1 MALLEN
7 AVEVLEDNV
16 PTVLLG
22 VGTVL
27 LAPFLIPA
35 LRPLTK
41 TVVKSGILVGGKARE
56 LVSEAGEQLSDIV
69 AEVRSE
75 MAVGAADTTTTRGRA
90 ERAAR
95 KVARPAKS
103 AKVARPAKSA
113 KRAATVA
120 ANGRKKA
127 E

>member
-7 AVEVLEDNV
+7 AVEVIEDNV

-22 VGTVL
+22 VGTIL
-27 LAPFLIPA
+27 LAPFLLPT

-41 TVVKSGILVGGKARE
+41 TVVKSGLLVGGKARE

-69 AEVRSE
+69 AEARAE
-75 MAVGAADTTTTRGRA
+75 MAAGTTATGGRA

-103 AKVARPAKSA
+103 AKVARPAKSD
-113 KRAATVA
+113 KKAATVA
-120 ANGRKKA
+120 ANKGKKA

>member
-7 AVEVLEDNV
+7 AVEVLEENV

-27 LAPFLIPA
+27 LAPFLLPT

-41 TVVKSGILVGGKARE
+41 TVVKSGLLVGGKARE

-69 AEVRSE
+69 AEARSE
-75 MAVGAADTTTTRGRA
+75 IATGTANGGKA
-90 ERAAR
+90 ERAVR
-95 KVARPAKS
+95 KVARPT
-103 AKVARPAKSA
+103 KSA
-113 KRAATVA
+113 KRATTPA
-120 ANGRKKA
+120 ANARKKA
-127 E
+127 V